1 MGGGTLEKGC
11 NMHATPQKA
20 LEFRSF
26 PPKLNN
32 FPKASHTM
40 DTYLGHSSGMLS
52 SLAILLLSTAQQGQP
67 ALLSPSETTRRL
79 EPTRILLKSHDWDT
93 SFGDPKLPGAH
104 RFSADEAAEAGYYY
118 VQGNPDQMQELKDQV
133 RSMGG
138 HIFDYVPHNTFEAK
152 LPAGVAASLEAYPF
166 ISDVLPVHPGFKLDP
181 EISLGNVAGPDSMG
195 RLKLMI
201 EFWADADPI
210 VAEEK
215 LTELDV
221 EITEFSNSGRYQRVT
236 LMADPSLLTSLA
248 RIHEVKWIE
257 RGAEANYRNEK
268 SKWVIQTNISNN
280 TKLWDLGLSGA
291 NVYIG
296 HIDGR
301 IDEASC
307 YFDDPDGD
315 PVGPNHRKI
324 KFWQGGFGTDSHGTH
339 TAGSA
344 AGDDRPNG
352 GNGTYKGMAP
362 DAFLVHHGSFPG
374 SSQLLTYLNRAHT
387 NGARIHTNSWG
398 NDGTTS
404 YNAWCRDIDAYSH
417 DNEEGV
423 VMFAVTNGSTL
434 KNPENAK
441 SCVAVGATSKSNQ
454 NNHGSGGRGPTADG
468 RRKPEVYAP
477 GCSTRSA
484 STANCGTTT
493 MCGTSMA
500 SPVVAGGA
508 ALVKQYFEDGYYP
521 SGSANANHALV
532 PSGSLL
538 RAMLANSGVD
548 MTGVTNY
555 PSVTEGWGRILLDNS
570 VFFTGD
576 SRIMRM
582 VDLRHANGISHGQT
596 LQRKVNIPNGV
607 TQLRLTLAFADEPGS
622 SGSSQPVVNNLD
634 LIAIAP
640 DGTVYNGNKHDNTN
654 GGQAKPNTGTAD
666 EKNTLEQIILY
677 APQSGRWTFQ
687 VKGTDVPV
695 GPQGFAAVLTY

>member
-1 MGGGTLEKGC
+1 
-11 NMHATPQKA
+11 
-20 LEFRSF
+20 
-26 PPKLNN
+26 
-32 FPKASHTM
+32 
-40 DTYLGHSSGMLS
+40 MLS
-52 SLAILLLSTAQQGQP
+52 PFATLILAAAQQGQP
-67 ALLSPSETTRRL
+67 ALLSPVETTRRV

-93 SFGDPKLPGAH
+93 SYGDPKIVDAFKFG
-104 RFSADEAAEAGYYY
+104 ADEAAQAGYYY
-118 VQGNPDQMQELKDQV
+118 VQGMPDRMQELKDQV
-133 RSMGG
+133 RALGG
-138 HIFDYVPHNTFEAK
+138 NVFDYVPHNTFEVK
-152 LPAGVAASLEAYPF
+152 LPEGAAAGLEAYPF

-181 EISLGNVAGPDSMG
+181 EISLGNIAGPDSMG

-201 EFWADADPI
+201 ELWPDADPMS
-210 VAEEK
+210 AEEQIMA
-215 LTELDV
+215 LDV
-221 EITEFSNSGRYQRVT
+221 EVVEMSNSGRYQRVT
-236 LMADPSLLTSLA
+236 VMADPSLLASLS

-257 RGAEANYRNEK
+257 RGAEANFRNEK
-268 SKWVIQTNISNN
+268 SKWVIQTYQNNN
-280 TKLWDLGLSGA
+280 TKLWDLGLTGA

-307 YFDDPDGD
+307 YFNDPDGD
-315 PVGPNHRKI
+315 PVGANHRKI
-324 KFWQGGFGTDSHGTH
+324 KFWQGGSGTDSHGTH

-362 DAFLVHHGSFPG
+362 DAFLVHHGNFPG
-374 SSQLLTYLNRAHT
+374 SSQMLTYLNRAHT
-387 NGARIHTNSWG
+387 NGGRIHTNSWG
-398 NDGTTS
+398 NDGTTA

-417 DNEEGV
+417 DNEDGV
-423 VMFAVTNGSTL
+423 VMFAVTNGSNL

-441 SCVAVGATSKSNQ
+441 SCVAVGATSKTNPE
-454 NNHGSGGRGPTADG
+454 NIGSGGRGPTSDG
-468 RRKPEVYAP
+468 RRKPEVFAP

-538 RAMLANSGVD
+538 RAMLANAGQD
-548 MTGVTNY
+548 MTGVSKY
-555 PSVTEGWGRILLDNS
+555 PNRNEGWGRILLDNS

-576 SRIMRM
+576 NRRMRM

-596 LQRKVNIPNGV
+596 LQKKLNIPNGV
-607 TQLRLTLAFADEPGS
+607 TQMRLTLAFADEPGS
-622 SGSSQPVVNNLD
+622 SGASQPVVNNLD
-634 LIAIAP
+634 IVAIAP
-640 DGTVYNGNKHDNTN
+640 DGTYYVGNQHDNTN
-654 GGQAKPNTGTAD
+654 GGQADANPATSD

-677 APQSGRWTFQ
+677 APMSGRWTFQ
-687 VKGTDVPV
+687 VIGTDVPV
-695 GPQGFAAVLTY
+695 GPQGFAAVPTRFSIIAVAEFRSALRKKVANGFTHWRLCFCSRSPGARGCGLVY